1 MNRLR
6 EWASDQG
13 LSVVVITVLTVLFSV
28 VLAEFQTKFGY
39 PTMIVSLLTV
49 LILYS
54 LTSFLAFHSI
64 GRRISGDVRE
74 TLAVIEAR
82 QAPVPEALSW
92 LIATEQLVAFESQTK
107 AREIWLISPDLSE
120 DIIDA
125 PFSRVVRENLAR
137 GIEYHFFI
145 PDTAVMR
152 SRAEQLR
159 RRHNQ
164 SMLVHVSFLSD
175 EFFFLVQDFDFVI
188 YNPYAVDAGG
198 PRIAYMGLPLSATD
212 GRWQAR
218 VGDNLI
224 DALIGQLSRA
234 DARRPHGAQ
243 RAGIVVEGS

>member
-6 EWASDQG
+6 EWATDQG
-13 LSVVVITVLTVLFSV
+13 LSVVVITVLAVLFSV

-39 PTMIVSLLTV
+39 LTMIVSLLTV

-64 GRRISGDVRE
+64 GRRISGDVQE

-125 PFSRVVRENLAR
+125 PFSRVVRENLTR

-164 SMLVHVSFLSD
+164 SALVHVNFLSD

-198 PRIAYMGLPLSATD
+198 PRIAYMGLPLSKAD

-234 DARRPHGAQ
+234 DAHQPRGARRTGM
-243 RAGIVVEGS
+243 VVEGS